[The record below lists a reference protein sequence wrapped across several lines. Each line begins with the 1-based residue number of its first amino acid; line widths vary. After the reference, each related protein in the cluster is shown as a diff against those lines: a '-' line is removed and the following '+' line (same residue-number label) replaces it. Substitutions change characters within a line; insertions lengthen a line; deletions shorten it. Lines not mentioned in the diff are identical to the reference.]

1 MESFVI
7 NVRQHLRPIEIKAS
21 SENEARMIMEE
32 KLSKKENP
40 SSIEHVEFKIKNK
53 HQNWF
58 MTFIDNNF

>member
-21 SENEARMIMEE
+21 RENEARKIMEE
-32 KLSKKENP
+32 RLSKKENA
-40 SSIEHVEFKIKNK
+40 SSVDHVEFKIKNK
-53 HQNWF
+53 NQNWF